1 MANVITV
8 NKLAALCLEQIKSG
22 NGDKKILLSSDD
34 EGNEYHE
41 MFFGFTPQEE
51 IFGGHFP
58 PMARNTDPIEEYI
71 VLG

>member
-1 MANVITV
+1 MSQVITV
-8 NKLAALCLEQIKSG
+8 KALAALCLEQVRKG
-22 NGDKKILLSSDD
+22 NGDKKILLSADD